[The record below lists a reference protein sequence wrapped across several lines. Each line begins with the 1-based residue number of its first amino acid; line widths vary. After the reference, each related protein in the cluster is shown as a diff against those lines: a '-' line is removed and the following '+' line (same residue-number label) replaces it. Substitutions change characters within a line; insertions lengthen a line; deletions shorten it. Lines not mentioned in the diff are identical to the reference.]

1 MIDMR
6 GEKSEANIN
15 GTLVDKLPFIEPSQ
29 ASTERGVTTF
39 KVLEKIHIR
48 GESNHK
54 QTARQ
59 T

>member
-1 MIDMR
+1 MR